1 MGYTHYWE
9 FKSNPKDIKDGD
21 KKFKKSVAL
30 LKKCL
35 KNISVELAGGNGS
48 GKPIFTDTNVCFNGL
63 DDDSHETCYLAL
75 DNSDFEFDFCKTA
88 RKPYDVAVCLTL
100 LCFKKFFED
109 DFNYSSDGDL
119 DDEGWALA
127 TEIFEKIK

>member
-1 MGYTHYWE
+1 MGYTHYWKFE
-9 FKSNPKDIKDGD
+9 NNPKDIKDGD

-35 KNISVELAGGNGS
+35 KNISVVLAGSNGT
-48 GKPIFTDTNVCFNGL
+48 GKPLFTNTMVCFNGL
-63 DDDSHETCYLAL
+63 DEDSHETCYLAL

>member
-1 MGYTHYWE
+1 MGYTHYWK

-35 KNISVELAGGNGS
+35 KNISVELAGSNGT
-48 GKPIFTDTNVCFNGL
+48 GKPIFTNTMVCFNGL
-63 DDDSHETCYLAL
+63 DEDSHETCYLAL

-109 DFNYSSDGDL
+109 DFEYSSDGDMN
-119 DDEGWALA
+119 DEGWALA